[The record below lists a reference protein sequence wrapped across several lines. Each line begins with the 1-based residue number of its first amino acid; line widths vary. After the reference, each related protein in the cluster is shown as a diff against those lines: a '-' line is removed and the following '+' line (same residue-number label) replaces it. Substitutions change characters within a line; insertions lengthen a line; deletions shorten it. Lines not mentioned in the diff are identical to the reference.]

1 MPAEGKASLRQFTWH
16 EIQEK
21 GGGREKFW
29 LVIDRRVYDI
39 TSFRWRHPGG
49 SRIIAHYAGQDA
61 TDAFTAFHIE
71 PQFVSR
77 FLRPLLIGELQ
88 PQEPSQELSKNDFA
102 HAVYV
107 HFYLLLLLSL
117 ILLLPL
123 FLLLLL
129 LPPLSL
135 LLLLFLLLPL
145 PLLLPCSCFCPY
157 SCSCSSPVPAPA
169 PDPTPLLSLPLLL
182 LLLLPHPIPAPATA
196 PAPSPVPASAPR
208 SLVDDFRQLR
218 GVVESMGLL
227 RPWRLFFVGAL
238 LHILA
243 LDLAAWLTLWLCG
256 SGWGPFLISALLLA
270 TVQAQA
276 GWLQHDFGH
285 LSVFGTSKWNHLVHH
300 FVIGHLKGAPAS
312 WWNHLHFQHHAKPN
326 CYRKDPDVNLHPLP
340 FTLGTNLSIELGTL
354 KKKFMPYQY
363 QHKYFFILGPP
374 ALIPLYFQWYI
385 FYFVVKRHK
394 WQDLAWMM
402 SFYVR
407 FILCYLPLLG
417 LPSVIS
423 LFFLVR
429 FLESNWFVWV
439 TQMNHIPMHIDRDQ
453 NKDWVTMQQSLFND
467 WFTGHLNFQIEHHL
481 FPTMPRHNYHAVA
494 PLVRSLCEKHGLSY
508 QSKSLFNAFRD
519 IVRSLKTSGQLWMD
533 AYLHK

>member
-1 MPAEGKASLRQFTWH
+1 MPAEGKASLRQFTWR

-21 GGGREKFW
+21 GGGREKSW

-88 PQEPSQELSKNDFA
+88 PQEPSQELSKN
-102 HAVYV
+102 
-107 HFYLLLLLSL
+107 
-117 ILLLPL
+117 
-123 FLLLLL
+123 
-129 LPPLSL
+129 
-135 LLLLFLLLPL
+135 
-145 PLLLPCSCFCPY
+145 C
-157 SCSCSSPVPAPA
+157 
-169 PDPTPLLSLPLLL
+169 T
-182 LLLLPHPIPAPATA
+182 
-196 PAPSPVPASAPR
+196 
-208 SLVDDFRQLR
+208 LVEDFRQLR

-243 LDLAAWLTLWLCG
+243 LDLAAWLTLWLFG

-453 NKDWVTMQQSLFND
+453 NKDWVTMQVEATCNVEQSLFND

-508 QSKSLFNAFRD
+508 QSKSLFSAFRD
-519 IVRSLKTSGQLWMD
+519 IVRSLKTSGELWMD